1 MIFLLNFHNEKLI
14 ILFNTI
20 KHDKFFKPP
29 TDGDSWSTYPNEHFF
44 VKRFEGTSI
53 SGKEL
58 RYLERDIFSRRF
70 SSDNPAYH
78 HHIRDYHTLCR
89 GGKLVRIFSFI
100 SIIYNFYVHVCFQS
114 VSLVLS
120 CTLHTW
126 VNSKH
131 FLTCK
136 KGTIV
141 RNSSFPG
148 TIIHF

>member
-1 MIFLLNFHNEKLI
+1 MIFLLILQNEKLI
-14 ILFNTI
+14 ILFNSI

-29 TDGDSWSTYPNEHFF
+29 TDGDGWSTYPNEHFF

-89 GGKLVRIFSFI
+89 GGKLVRSI
-100 SIIYNFYVHVCFQS
+100 SNNQHLSTISTCKYIPNQS
-114 VSLVLS
+114 VYFCHV
-120 CTLHTW
+120 HY
-126 VNSKH
+126 KH
-131 FLTCK
+131 
-136 KGTIV
+136 G
-141 RNSSFPG
+141 
-148 TIIHF
+148 